1 MKVIVAGAGLV
12 GYNIARYLAA
22 AGNDVVIID
31 QRPELVRKIGDH
43 LDIQA
48 MVGHASH
55 PSTLE
60 AAGAEDA
67 DMFIAVTQ
75 ADEVNMV
82 ACQVAHTLFNVP
94 TKIARVRQQDYLQD
108 RCQDLFRRDH
118 LPIDVVISP
127 EVEVAHA
134 IALRLEVPGASNVVP
149 FADDRVRLIA
159 VRCTADTPIIN
170 TPLRQLTYLFPD
182 LHLVCVGVVRGDQF
196 FIPHADDQLRIDDE
210 VHFVVETAHLE
221 RALPAF
227 GYEERMSDR
236 IIIVG
241 GGNIG
246 LFLAKELEARY
257 PHLLIKVIES
267 NPDRAELIA
276 DELHRVVVLCGD
288 ARDRALLDEANVK
301 NAQAIVTVTNDDEV
315 NIMAGAARQAA
326 RLQPGAG
333 TGQQLDLQHDRGPHR
348 PGRGDQPTRDD
359 GFQRAAAR
367 PPRQVE
373 VGAHD
378 PRRRGRDLRGRGAR
392 DVAARRQAAQ
402 GVPLRRRPDRRRDHS
417 RRQGADAAQRHRRPG
432 ARPSGDAGAQRRGA
446 QGRATVR
453 RAPRLLLT
461 AC

>member
-1 MKVIVAGAGLV
+1 VKVIVAGAGLV

-43 LDIQA
+43 VDIQA

-60 AAGAEDA
+60 AAGADDA

-75 ADEVNMV
+75 VDEVNMV
-82 ACQVAHTLFNVP
+82 ACQIVHSLFNVP

-108 RCQDLFRRDH
+108 RFADLFRRDH
-118 LPIDVVISP
+118 MPIDVVISP

-134 IALRLEVPGASNVVP
+134 IALRLEVPGAINVVP
-149 FADDRVRLIA
+149 FAEDLVRLIA
-159 VRCTADTPIIN
+159 VRCTAGTPIIN

-182 LHLVCVGVVRGDQF
+182 LHLVCVGVVRSDQF
-196 FIPHADDQLRIDDE
+196 FIPQADDQLRVDDE

-246 LFLAKELEARY
+246 LFLTKELEARY
-257 PHLLIKVIES
+257 PHLSIKVIEQ
-267 NPDRAELIA
+267 NPERAERIA
-276 DELHRVVVLCGD
+276 DELRRAVVLCGD
-288 ARDRALLDEANVK
+288 ARDRTLLDEANVK

-315 NIMAGAARQAA
+315 NIMAGLLGK
-326 RLQPGAG
+326 RLGCGRALALVNNSTYNLIVRLIG
-333 TGQQLDLQHDRGPHR
+333 LDVAINPRETTVSSILQH
-348 PGRGDQPTRDD
+348 
-359 GFQRAAAR
+359 
-367 PPRQVE
+367 V
-373 VGAHD
+373 
-378 PRRRGRDLRGRGAR
+378 RRGRLKSVHTIRDGEAEIYEAEALETSPLVGKPLKELKASGGMIIGAVIR
-392 DVAARRQAAQ
+392 DDKVLTPRSDTIVQAHDRVVMLARSD
-402 GVPLRRRPDRRRDHS
+402 V
-417 RRQGADAAQRHRRPG
+417 
-432 ARPSGDAGAQRRGA
+432 
-446 QGRATVR
+446 VR
-453 RAPRLLLT
+453 KVEQLFAVRLDYF
-461 AC
+461 

>member
-12 GYNIARYLAA
+12 GFNIARYLAA

-31 QRPELVRKIGDH
+31 QRPELVRKIGDS

-60 AAGAEDA
+60 HAGAADA

-75 ADEVNMV
+75 VDEVNMV

-94 TKIARVRQQDYLQD
+94 TKIARVRQQDYLQS
-108 RCQDLFRRDH
+108 RWQDLFRRDH

-134 IALRLEVPGASNVVP
+134 IALRLEVPGALNVVP
-149 FADDRVRLIA
+149 FAEDRVRLIA
-159 VRCTADTPIIN
+159 LRCTEATPIIN

-182 LHLVCVGVVRGDQF
+182 LHLVCVGVARGDQF
-196 FIPHADDQLRIDDE
+196 FIPHADDQLLPDDE

-246 LFLAKELEARY
+246 LFLARELESRY
-257 PHLLIKVIES
+257 PHLSIKVIE
-267 NPDRAELIA
+267 NNAERAERIA
-276 DELHRVVVLCGD
+276 DDLKRSVVLCGD
-288 ARDRALLDEANVK
+288 ARDRTLLDEANVRS
-301 NAQAIVTVTNDDEV
+301 AQAIVTVTNDDEV
-315 NIMAGAARQAA
+315 NIMAALLGK
-326 RLQPGAG
+326 RLGCERALALV
-333 TGQQLDLQHDRGPHR
+333 TTA
-348 PGRGDQPTRDD
+348 PTIWSSGSSASTSRST
-359 GFQRAAAR
+359 A
-367 PPRQVE
+367 
-373 VGAHD
+373 
-378 PRRRGRDLRGRGAR
+378 RRRSPASSSMS
-392 DVAARRQAAQ
+392 ANA
-402 GVPLRRRPDRRRDHS
+402 
-417 RRQGADAAQRHRRPG
+417 
-432 ARPSGDAGAQRRGA
+432 
-446 QGRATVR
+446 
-453 RAPRLLLT
+453 
-461 AC
+461 

>member
-12 GYNIARYLAA
+12 GFNIARYLAA

-31 QRPELVRKIGDH
+31 QRPELVRKIGDS

-60 AAGAEDA
+60 HAGAADA

-75 ADEVNMV
+75 VDEVNMV

-94 TKIARVRQQDYLQD
+94 TKIARVRQQDYLQS
-108 RCQDLFRRDH
+108 RWQDLFRRDH

-134 IALRLEVPGASNVVP
+134 IALRLEVPGALNVVP
-149 FADDRVRLIA
+149 FAEDRVRLIA
-159 VRCTADTPIIN
+159 LRCTEATPIIN

-182 LHLVCVGVVRGDQF
+182 LHLVCVGVARGDQF
-196 FIPHADDQLRIDDE
+196 FIPHADDQLLPDDE

-246 LFLAKELEARY
+246 LFLARELEGRY
-257 PHLLIKVIES
+257 PHLSIKVIEN
-267 NPDRAELIA
+267 NPERAERIA
-276 DELHRVVVLCGD
+276 DELKRSVVLCGD
-288 ARDRALLDEANVK
+288 ARDRTLLDEANVRS
-301 NAQAIVTVTNDDEV
+301 AQAIVTVTNDDEV
-315 NIMAGAARQAA
+315 NIMAALLGK
-326 RLQPGAG
+326 RLGCERALALVNNSTYNLVVRLIG
-333 TGQQLDLQHDRGPHR
+333 LDVAINPRETTVSSILQH
-348 PGRGDQPTRDD
+348 
-359 GFQRAAAR
+359 
-367 PPRQVE
+367 V
-373 VGAHD
+373 
-378 PRRRGRDLRGRGAR
+378 RRGRLKSVHTIRDGEAEIYEAEALETSPLVGKPLKDFRQSGGMIVGAIIRDDKVIMPRGDTVVQAHDRVVMVAR
-392 DVAARRQAAQ
+392 SDV
-402 GVPLRRRPDRRRDHS
+402 
-417 RRQGADAAQRHRRPG
+417 
-432 ARPSGDAGAQRRGA
+432 
-446 QGRATVR
+446 VR
-453 RAPRLLLT
+453 KVEQLFAVRLDYF
-461 AC
+461 